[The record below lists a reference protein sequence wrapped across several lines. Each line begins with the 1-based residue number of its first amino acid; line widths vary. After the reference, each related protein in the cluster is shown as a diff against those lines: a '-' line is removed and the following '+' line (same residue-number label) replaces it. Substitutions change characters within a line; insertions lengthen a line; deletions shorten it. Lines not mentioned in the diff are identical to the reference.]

1 MAEVTDYEQVARA
14 EIEEVN
20 RDAGNNPVKVGI
32 LTPLT
37 GPGDPVAGF
46 LVARGARLGAEY
58 VRENGGALNRQIA
71 FVMRNDQ
78 ATAYADGMQCSVV
91 GEVAKLAMIDKV
103 TAVLGQWH
111 LRTAPYAAELCE
123 RIGVPMFVENGHS
136 AVTASGFRT
145 IFRTYFSI
153 EDRVPLMLDLLA
165 GQGLR
170 RLAILA
176 ADTVFGLETADTL
189 EAYGT
194 AAHGMEFLR
203 FDFPQATT
211 TDFMPQLRKIAE
223 FEPDAIINDAV
234 TRQVVDDAR
243 AVLGRTTRLR

>member
-1 MAEVTDYEQVARA
+1 MAEVTDYERVARA

-46 LVARGARLGAEY
+46 LVARGARLGTEY

-78 ATAYADGMQCSVV
+78 ATAYADG
-91 GEVAKLAMIDKV
+91 
-103 TAVLGQWH
+103 
-111 LRTAPYAAELCE
+111 
-123 RIGVPMFVENGHS
+123 
-136 AVTASGFRT
+136 
-145 IFRTYFSI
+145 
-153 EDRVPLMLDLLA
+153 
-165 GQGLR
+165 
-170 RLAILA
+170 
-176 ADTVFGLETADTL
+176 
-189 EAYGT
+189 
-194 AAHGMEFLR
+194 
-203 FDFPQATT
+203 FPQETT

>member
-1 MAEVTDYEQVARA
+1 
-14 EIEEVN
+14 
-20 RDAGNNPVKVGI
+20 
-32 LTPLT
+32 
-37 GPGDPVAGF
+37 
-46 LVARGARLGAEY
+46 
-58 VRENGGALNRQIA
+58 
-71 FVMRNDQ
+71 
-78 ATAYADGMQCSVV
+78 
-91 GEVAKLAMIDKV
+91 
-103 TAVLGQWH
+103 
-111 LRTAPYAAELCE
+111 
-123 RIGVPMFVENGHS
+123 
-136 AVTASGFRT
+136 
-145 IFRTYFSI
+145 
-153 EDRVPLMLDLLA
+153 MLDLLA

-203 FDFPQATT
+203 FDFPQETT

-234 TRQVVDDAR
+234 TRKVVDDAR

>member
-1 MAEVTDYEQVARA
+1 
-14 EIEEVN
+14 
-20 RDAGNNPVKVGI
+20 
-32 LTPLT
+32 
-37 GPGDPVAGF
+37 
-46 LVARGARLGAEY
+46 
-58 VRENGGALNRQIA
+58 
-71 FVMRNDQ
+71 
-78 ATAYADGMQCSVV
+78 VV

-165 GQGLR
+165 GRGLR

-189 EAYGT
+189 EAYGM

-203 FDFPQATT
+203 FDFPQETT